1 MKKVLFFLTNNKN
14 LKEICVGSVGLEKGS
29 LCLPVSRSRREL
41 DLRVVHLLDKRSAGL
56 ASFDGLNANNLNA
69 VGTGSVTGSHIPV
82 AGSHGGRNCQ
92 VTVFTV
98 HVVGTRPRIVSEP
111 DSKVL
116 DFKRFLFSDFFNT
129 DNLAGS
135 FLEFPQLT
143 QEIPKSRFGDNS
155 VWSENSHTVQRSLGF
170 ILRWQFTANNLK
182 FTEWSLGLHFY
193 LEL

>member
-1 MKKVLFFLTNNKN
+1 MKWVIFFLSNNKN

-29 LCLPVSRSRREL
+29 LRLLDTRRQREL

-116 DFKRFLFSDFFNT
+116 DFKWFLFSDFFNA
-129 DNLAGS
+129 DNLASG

-143 QEIPKSRFGDNS
+143 QEIPKSVTRRYR
-155 VWSENSHTVQRSLGF
+155 WL
-170 ILRWQFTANNLK
+170 IL
-182 FTEWSLGLHFY
+182 Y
-193 LEL
+193 